1 MPTRFADNANRTF
14 KEAAEMPPEA
24 PLNRGDKRREIK
36 KHIDRL
42 ARFPED
48 QQYQRKILRR
58 LASDRRA
65 RGLPPFAE
73 LPNGRVAALALRE
86 FLVRTADLERRDV
99 QNVIKVFRL
108 SQESVPGLDLKRL
121 TPRGKFRAVK
131 FRVAAFVLRKI
142 NKVPITPNYLVPMG
156 GWSKAEGGPEPT
168 ADLPQ
173 PGIAGNAKV
182 RVAVIDTGRGER
194 TDDWLKGLTNP
205 AVDPLYSNP
214 ATLTLG
220 LAGGH
225 GTFVAGIVQQVEP
238 STDIRMYLGLDVNG
252 VGTDDEVGRKIK
264 QAALDGAKIINL
276 SLGAQTPNDV
286 PPPGMASGIADAIA
300 HNPDILIVCAAGNY
314 GDTRKVWP
322 AAFSL
327 TFSENVVAVAGLNAQ
342 VGVPSPE
349 WTTHGDFV
357 NISTVAEGIASTY
370 VKGTED
376 TVVENPPDTYAL
388 NAFAVWSG
396 TSFAAPQITAEVAKI
411 CLANNVKPT
420 LAIQTL
426 LASGTP
432 IPGYGQ
438 AVEILPGI

>member
-1 MPTRFADNANRTF
+1 MPTRFVDNASRTL
-14 KEAAEMPPEA
+14 KEAEMPPKV
-24 PLNRGDKRREIK
+24 PLNQRNLRREIE
-36 KHIDRL
+36 KHIDCL

-48 QQYQRKILRR
+48 QQYQREILTR
-58 LASDRRA
+58 LANGRRA

-73 LPNGRVAALALRE
+73 LPNGRVPALALRE

-99 QNVIKVFRL
+99 QKMIKVFRL

-131 FRVAAFVLRKI
+131 FRVAAFLLRRIK
-142 NKVPITPNYLVPMG
+142 KVPVTPNYLVPLS
-156 GWSKAEGGPEPT
+156 GWSKAKGGPEPT

-173 PGIAGNAKV
+173 PGTASSTPFQ
-182 RVAVIDTGRGER
+182 VAVIDTGRGER
-194 TDDWLKGLTNP
+194 TDGWLKGLTNP
-205 AVDPLYSNP
+205 AVDPLYPNP
-214 ATLTLG
+214 ATTTLG

-225 GTFVAGIVQQVEP
+225 GTFVAGIVQRVEP
-238 STDIRMYLGLDVNG
+238 RTDIRMYLGLDVDG
-252 VGTDDEVGRKIK
+252 VGTDDEVGSKIK
-264 QAALDGAKIINL
+264 QAALDGADIINL
-276 SLGAQTPNDV
+276 SLGTQTPGDV
-286 PPPGMASGIADAIA
+286 PPLGMKSGIEAART
-300 HNPDILIVCAAGNY
+300 HNQGILIVCAAGNY

-327 TFSENVVAVAGLNAQ
+327 QFPEVVAVAGLNAQ

-376 TVVENPPDTYAL
+376 TKVDPSPNTYAL

-396 TSFAAPQITAEVAKI
+396 TSFAAPQVTAKVAKI
-411 CLANNVKPT
+411 CLDDNVAPT
-420 LAIQTL
+420 QAIETL
-426 LASGTP
+426 KASGTL
-432 IPGYGQ
+432 IPGYGR
-438 AVEILPGI
+438 AVKILSGI